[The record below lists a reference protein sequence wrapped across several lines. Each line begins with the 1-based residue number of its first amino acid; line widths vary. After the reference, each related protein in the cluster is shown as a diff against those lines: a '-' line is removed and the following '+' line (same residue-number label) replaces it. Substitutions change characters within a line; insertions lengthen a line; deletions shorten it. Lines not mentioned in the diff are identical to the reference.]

1 MCNEDDIKSIAID
14 LPQRL
19 VKTMPTAA
27 AKNLAHMVSDSYVY
41 VWLLDYLHPFG
52 SNLIALLDP
61 IVEHNADE
69 FQTIN
74 EGEKPAESNGVE

>member
-1 MCNEDDIKSIAID
+1 MCNEEDIQCIAID
-14 LPQRL
+14 LPHRL

-27 AKNLAHMVSDSYVY
+27 AKNLAHLVSDSYLC

-61 IVEHNADE
+61 IVEHNTDE
-69 FQTIN
+69 FQTVN
-74 EGEKPAESNGVE
+74 EGEKSAESNGVE